1 MSFAQERMWFVEKYE
16 EGTNAYNIPMIFEVL
31 EDTNLKALE
40 SSLKSI
46 IARHEILRT
55 LIKEDE
61 GNAYQCVLDVLND
74 LLEISR
80 ISVKDQLELEEYLQ
94 KDTSYIYN
102 LSQEPPI
109 RMCFYKLNSSEIE
122 LRWEMYL
129 SIVIHHI
136 AFDGWSIEIFLK
148 ELQEYYSYY
157 LELEGNRNLKFPVLN
172 IQYKD
177 FALWQRSYLTGE
189 RLSTQLNYWKEK
201 LSGYETLNLMPNF
214 SRPQEINY
222 RGADML
228 FEVDEETSMKL
239 RALAKELKVS
249 LYSVLL
255 SAYYL
260 MLKSYSNQKD
270 IVIGTPIANRH
281 YAQIENLI
289 GLFVNTLALRIKI
302 DDSEKVKDYIKRI
315 GDIQKKYKFT
325 KISPLKKYRRIK
337 CRERY

>member
-1 MSFAQERMWFVEKYE
+1 MK
-16 EGTNAYNIPMIFEVL
+16 G
-31 EDTNLKALE
+31 
-40 SSLKSI
+40 SI
-46 IARHEILRT
+46 SVCLRCS
-55 LIKEDE
+55 E
-61 GNAYQCVLDVLND
+61 QS
-74 LLEISR
+74 LEISR

-94 KDTSYIYN
+94 KDTSY
-102 LSQEPPI
+102 LSKFLNQEPPI

-239 RALAKELKVS
+239 RALAKEV
-249 LYSVLL
+249 
-255 SAYYL
+255 
-260 MLKSYSNQKD
+260 
-270 IVIGTPIANRH
+270 
-281 YAQIENLI
+281 
-289 GLFVNTLALRIKI
+289 
-302 DDSEKVKDYIKRI
+302 
-315 GDIQKKYKFT
+315 
-325 KISPLKKYRRIK
+325 
-337 CRERY
+337 